1 MTIAIDG
8 ARRVAAF
15 IRLGRPHFLVGGFVM
30 HALGVSA
37 ALWVGAPLNLTTLL
51 LGQLAITA
59 TQWMVHYANDYFDLH
74 SDADNRTPIFW
85 SGGSRVLP
93 ARELHPNVA
102 YITALVLALI
112 ALVAGLV
119 LTFALRAG
127 WPALMLVALSLF
139 ISWGYS
145 APPFQWHS
153 RGIGEATTAFVV
165 TVLTP
170 VMGFFLQAGYV
181 APWLLLVIWPVFCLQ
196 LCFQLS
202 VNFPDAVSD
211 ARTGKQTLVV
221 RRPDFAMRLYRLAL
235 LGAYAAA
242 PLMLLAGLPGLV
254 ALAVLIPAPLAVWLF
269 LLTRRGALLE
279 PKSWVWISTGSIAL
293 SVLTGAGAS
302 AAFLLSRG

>member
-1 MTIAIDG
+1 M
-8 ARRVAAF
+8 VAARGPRRILAF
-15 IRLGRPHFLVGGFVM
+15 VRLGRPHFLVGGFVM
-30 HALGVSA
+30 NALGVSA
-37 ALWVGAPLNLTTLL
+37 ALWSGAQLNLLTLL
-51 LGQLAITA
+51 LGQLAVTA

-74 SDADNRTPIFW
+74 SDADNCTPIFW

-93 ARELHPNVA
+93 ARELQPRVA
-102 YITALVLALI
+102 LQMAIFL
-112 ALVAGLV
+112 ALVAAVTGLV
-119 LTFALRAG
+119 LTFVAGAGLLTLLLVGLALF
-127 WPALMLVALSLF
+127 L
-139 ISWGYS
+139 SWGYS

-170 VMGFFLQAGYV
+170 LLGFFLQAGHL

-221 RRPDFAMRLYRLAL
+221 RHPELAMRLYRLAL
-235 LGAYAAA
+235 LGAYAAT

-254 ALAVLIPAPLAVWLF
+254 ALAVLIPAPLAAWL
-269 LLTRRGALLE
+269 LLRTKRGALLE
-279 PKSWVWISTGSIAL
+279 PKSWTWISTGSIAL
-293 SVLTGAGAS
+293 AVVTGVAES